1 MLNVKLYI
9 LNEVRDLLKNKVK
22 FISRLS
28 KRAKLGALGVIISF
42 LSIFIVN
49 SSFIFFSVIYML
61 GVFLI
66 FISAFFGIEK
76 FNKGSIGE
84 IISSIALV
92 LIMLGVFA
100 PIGISP
106 KYYYVQ
112 IAGAVLMLVGITLNS
127 PKKTIDNP

>member
-1 MLNVKLYI
+1 MLKREL
-9 LNEVRDLLKNKVK
+9 K

-28 KRAKLGALGVIISF
+28 KRAKLGALGVIISL

-49 SSFIFFSVIYML
+49 SSFVIFSGIYIF

-106 KYYYVQ
+106 KFYFVQ
-112 IAGAVLMLVGITLNS
+112 IAGAVLMLVGITLKN
-127 PKKTIDNP
+127 PKKTIYKP

>member
-1 MLNVKLYI
+1 MLKKAMN
-9 LNEVRDLLKNKVK
+9 

-28 KRAKLGALGVIISF
+28 KRAKLSALGVILCLF
-42 LSIFIVN
+42 SIFIAD
-49 SSFIFFSVIYML
+49 SSLMFFSVVYLL

-66 FISAFFGIEK
+66 FISSFIGIEK
-76 FNKGSIGE
+76 FNKNSIGE

-100 PIGISP
+100 AIGISP
-106 KYYYVQ
+106 KFYYVQ
-112 IAGAVLMLVGITLNS
+112 FAGAVLILVGTTLKS